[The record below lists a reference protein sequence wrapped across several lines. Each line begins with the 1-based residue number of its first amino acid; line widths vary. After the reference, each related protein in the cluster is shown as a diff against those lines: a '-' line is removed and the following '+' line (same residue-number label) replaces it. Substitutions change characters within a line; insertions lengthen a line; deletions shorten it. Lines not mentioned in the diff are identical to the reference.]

1 MNNTKI
7 IISLI
12 PILILIVIIVLILNV
27 KSYGSLKSIK
37 SRDIIAP
44 PSGAK
49 PWCTDLIYTFTV
61 SGSTAEKMLMV
72 PKSMTATYPRIK
84 LTEDG
89 NILKDDTIIN
99 VKKNMTLPGIA
110 GALTPSGVPLSSYSI
125 KKGDLVIGKYGLD
138 NESIFTDY
146 DNPCQTDFNLV
157 IPDIKLTTDTNFT
170 DKPMYAT
177 NEYTLTF
184 FTRSNVS
191 GPSVKAT
198 YFPTPSVRANRSIE
212 YFKPAFTVVSYYG
225 IDGLRIERKDK
236 VLKEQYKDYDT
247 NQIQITPIQIT
258 PIQSIPFTY
267 KLIDKNPLEPL
278 PQVQLK
284 AVFDKFNNSFI

>member
-7 IISLI
+7 ISLI
-12 PILILIVIIVLILNV
+12 LILILIVIIVVILNV

-49 PWCTDLIYTFTV
+49 PWCMDLIYTFTV
-61 SGSTAEKMLMV
+61 SGSTTETRLMV

-99 VKKNMTLPGIA
+99 VKKNMALPGIA
-110 GALTPSGVPLSSYSI
+110 GALTPLGVPLSSYSI

-146 DNPCQTDFNLV
+146 DNPCQTDFKLEI

-170 DKPMYAT
+170 DKPLYAV

-184 FTRSNVS
+184 FTRSNLS
-191 GPSVKAT
+191 GASVKAT
-198 YFPTPSVRANRSIE
+198 YAPTPSLRANGSVE
-212 YFKPAFTVVSYYG
+212 YFKPAFTVVNMYG

-236 VLKEQYKDYDT
+236 VLKEQYKDFDP
-247 NQIQITPIQIT
+247 NQIELT
-258 PIQSIPFTY
+258 PIQSIPFAY
-267 KLIDKNPLEPL
+267 KLIDKNPLERL
-278 PQVQLK
+278 PQAQLK
-284 AVFDKFNNSFI
+284 AVFNNFNNSFI